1 MRTYGYIT
9 TMIIVGMLMPHILW
23 FTKMD
28 LVEMLFVTAIFTMF
42 AGLIFGLVTEPR
54 KRKSAKWEKAGDLE
68 VLVMETGGKHGTN
81 KK

>member
-9 TMIIVGMLMPHILW
+9 TMMVVAMLMPHILW

-42 AGLIFGLVTEPR
+42 AGLIFGLITEPKK
-54 KRKSAKWEKAGDLE
+54 KRKARWEKAGDLE
-68 VLVMETGGKHGTN
+68 VMIMKTDDRRK
-81 KK
+81 